1 MQEKK
6 DKFCNNNGITL
17 VALVITIII
26 LLILAGISI
35 SALAGSGL
43 LKKAE
48 LAKEET
54 LIAQYKEKIEL
65 IKAETRLSYNGE
77 ITLERLNIAFNDSK
91 QRDWVSESIE
101 DKNINKIK
109 LITNDGFIFYIT
121 DGTTEY
127 KGIENVTVPEIITAE
142 MVEFI
147 PSDSAWKSKDG
158 TDITN
163 VKQALDYLYDN

>member
-1 MQEKK
+1 MKK
-6 DKFCNNNGITL
+6 IQKNNKGITL

-26 LLILAGISI
+26 LLILAGITINS
-35 SALAGSGL
+35 LTGSGL
-43 LKKAE
+43 FKKAE

-65 IKAETRLSYNGE
+65 IKTETRLSYNGE
-77 ITLERLNIAFNDSK
+77 ITLERLNTAFNDSK
-91 QRDWVSESIE
+91 QRDWVNESIE

-109 LITNDGFIFYIT
+109 LTTNDGFIFYIT
-121 DGTTEY
+121 DGTIEY
-127 KGIENVTVPEIITAE
+127 KGTGDVTIPEIITAE

-147 PSDSAWKSKDG
+147 PSDNTWKAKDG
-158 TDITN
+158 TEITN

>member
-1 MQEKK
+1 MKK
-6 DKFCNNNGITL
+6 IQKNNKGITL

-26 LLILAGISI
+26 LLILAGITINS
-35 SALAGSGL
+35 LTGSGL
-43 LKKAE
+43 FKKAE

-65 IKAETRLSYNGE
+65 IKVETRLSYNGG

-91 QRDWVSESIE
+91 QRDWVNESIE

-109 LITNDGFIFYIT
+109 LTTNDGFIFYIT
-121 DGTTEY
+121 DGTIEY
-127 KGIENVTVPEIITAE
+127 KGTGDVTIPEIITAE

-147 PSDSAWKSKDG
+147 PSDNTWKAKDG
-158 TDITN
+158 TEITN

>member
-1 MQEKK
+1 M
-6 DKFCNNNGITL
+6 
-17 VALVITIII
+17 ALVITIII
-26 LLILAGISI
+26 LLILAGITINS
-35 SALAGSGL
+35 LTGSGL
-43 LKKAE
+43 FKKAE

-65 IKAETRLSYNGE
+65 IKTETRLSYNGE
-77 ITLERLNIAFNDSK
+77 ITLERLNTAFNDSK
-91 QRDWVSESIE
+91 QRDWVNESIE

-109 LITNDGFIFYIT
+109 LTTNDGFIFYIT
-121 DGTTEY
+121 DGTIEY
-127 KGIENVTVPEIITAE
+127 KGTGDVTIPEIITAE